1 MASPDHF
8 QEPGG
13 FLHPILPSSPSPS
26 VNSPTPAR
34 QLLPQPRSKP
44 LKPGS
49 SKESDLVTYVDQKL
63 LAISRRY
70 ENRFSAALS
79 GEENPD
85 VEGRGYKNLGEQ
97 LRDLDPVVDVVWVS
111 GTRKTVLRYFK
122 ISRVDVTTSL
132 QSFPFTPR
140 PTFQFLHKLDLAFS
154 SLLKGISAET
164 GEPLP
169 GFDGGRG
176 KLSTTEKVRM
186 RGIVER
192 TRVVIVEAT
201 DKEGS
206 IADVKNVPLLETDTE
221 DDFDMTDDDD
231 MENLEDESS
240 QRRWEMEIARV
251 YERTIVELGLA
262 LDVSGPSTDGW
273 GP

>member
-1 MASPDHF
+1 MLRAEATRIS
-8 QEPGG
+8 GNNYG
-13 FLHPILPSSPSPS
+13 TWTLWSMSSGYLGHVRPCF
-26 VNSPTPAR
+26 V
-34 QLLPQPRSKP
+34 
-44 LKPGS
+44 
-49 SKESDLVTYVDQKL
+49 
-63 LAISRRY
+63 ISR
-70 ENRFSAALS
+70 SAGWSTKFWCAASLQITFLLTIALS
-79 GEENPD
+79 
-85 VEGRGYKNLGEQ
+85 
-97 LRDLDPVVDVVWVS
+97 
-111 GTRKTVLRYFK
+111 
-122 ISRVDVTTSL
+122 VTTSL